1 MSHLINFVVGNNGAG
16 KTAFLRSLAKKEC
29 QRSKVLVVCNTVYDK
44 FGTVSGVSKISQAS
58 LTSRPTPLLKSII
71 LKLRG
76 EQGGRL
82 NVIGKTL
89 EYIGYEPMIILRCRH
104 NHKVDVNRVLDEI
117 SRDETLPD
125 KDAVLYMAKQMLEYK
140 FTEIPL
146 DLRGD
151 SYQNIKALNLLSAEK
166 ALRRAKLIKGVD
178 IALVSPRVSR
188 GLVPIDQASSGELT
202 LLTTLSFIMCHI
214 EENTT
219 LLIDEPENS
228 LHPRWQ
234 REYVGR
240 LLDMLDYFSPAIY
253 IATHAPI
260 LVSGAQTDG
269 GSSVRI
275 IDAATENTVDL
286 MSSSAPVEEILWD
299 VFGTVTPANHFLSEQ
314 LVQEIASLSQGVTLS
329 TVISRIGE
337 LEAGAYDPQ
346 QEKVFEAARQ
356 LALEVAGVKGRG

>member
-1 MSHLINFVVGNNGAG
+1 MSHLINFVVGNNGTG

-58 LTSRPTPLLKSII
+58 LASRPTPLLKSII

-82 NVIGKTL
+82 NVIGKIL

-125 KDAVLYMAKQMLEYK
+125 KDTVLYMAKQMLEYK

-178 IALVSPRVSR
+178 IALVSPRVST

-202 LLTTLSFIMCHI
+202 LLTTLSFVMCHI

-260 LVSGAQTDG
+260 LVSGAQTDA

-299 VFGTVTPANHFLSEQ
+299 VFGTVTPANQFLSEQ